1 MNAVVSLIL
10 WKMCTENYVLQTYLP
25 STVNKEQ
32 QLKHKKK
39 KLFCHLY
46 TYLVLTHILDLYFFQ
61 IFWINLR
68 NFYSLSLLYVTE
80 SRNAAI

>member
-39 KLFCHLY
+39 KQTIPPFS
-46 TYLVLTHILDLYFFQ
+46 LVHFFQ
-61 IFWINLR
+61 IYNIG
-68 NFYSLSLLYVTE
+68 
-80 SRNAAI
+80 